1 MAFGLGWLFGENFFT
16 VPMKDATHLLNL
28 CMEYG
33 IVYRRL
39 RTTDDERVGFFCSS
53 YSSAALRRLC
63 ERKGIDLTLV
73 SSRGLPSLIYSYRRR
88 FGMLI
93 GVVMAVFIIS
103 LSDDYI
109 WDVRVSGN
117 ETLTYSHIVSALEE
131 QGFGVGTPI
140 DGLNVDRLKTA
151 VMVKDDRI
159 SWMAVNVVGTVA
171 YVQIRERVA
180 PEPDRPLLPA
190 NIVAERD
197 GEIQSLEI
205 FRGDAAV
212 KVGQAVRK
220 GEILI
225 SGVRESNVDGFS
237 VTRAAGSVFAVTER
251 EIRVEIPY
259 EYEKK
264 TYSDSR
270 KSEISVIFF
279 GKDIKVLKN
288 TGNCS
293 EFCDTIESEKMLELP
308 GGVRL
313 PFGIK
318 SVMRAEYTVST
329 EKYTQRE
336 AMELAYYRLGQ
347 RLAAELAEA
356 QILSKSIEA
365 EIGES
370 SYVLICRIKC
380 IEDIGRVSEFE
391 TDLS

>member
-1 MAFGLGWLFGENFFT
+1 MAFGFGYLFGENFFT
-16 VPMKDATHLLNL
+16 VPMKDGARLLNI

-39 RTTDDERVGFFCSS
+39 RAVDDERVGFFCSA

-63 ERKGIDLTLV
+63 AKKEIELTLV
-73 SSRGLPSLIYSYRRR
+73 SSRGLPSLIYTYRHRV
-88 FGMLI
+88 GILVGVILAVLLI
-93 GVVMAVFIIS
+93 A

-117 ETLTYSHIVSALEE
+117 ETLTYSQVVNALEE

-140 DGLNVDRLKTA
+140 EGVDVDKLKTA
-151 VMVKDDRI
+151 VMVKDGRI

-171 YVQIRERVA
+171 YVQVREHVA
-180 PEPDRPLLPA
+180 SEPDGPTLPA

-197 GEIQSLEI
+197 GEIQYLEI
-205 FRGDAAV
+205 FQGEAAV
-212 KVGQAVRK
+212 KEGQAVRK
-220 GEILI
+220 GDLLI
-225 SGVRESNVDGFS
+225 SGVRESNVNGFS
-237 VTRAAGSVFAVTER
+237 VTRAAGSVYAVTER

-270 KSEISVIFF
+270 KRDLSLIFF

-288 TGNCS
+288 TGNCG
-293 EFCDTIESEKMLELP
+293 EFCDTIESENMIELP
-308 GGVRL
+308 GGTRL
-313 PFGIK
+313 PLGLK
-318 SVMRAEYTVST
+318 SVTHAEYTVST
-329 EKYTQRE
+329 ERYTPSE

-347 RLAAELAEA
+347 QINYEMAGA
-356 QILSKSIEA
+356 QILSKEIETD
-365 EIGES
+365 IGES
-370 SYVLICRIKC
+370 SYILVCRIRC
-380 IEDIGRVSEFE
+380 IEDIGCVSEFE